1 MIALQTITFYQQF
14 ESSILAGLKTIT
26 LRDDSESHFQ
36 PGQCLSVAT
45 FESNRWFCNIQIISV
60 TPVKLTEL
68 NETHAEQENMFL
80 EDLIDIISK
89 IYPDTEQL
97 FEIKFTLI

>member
-1 MIALQTITFYQQF
+1 MTTLQTITFYQQF
-14 ESSILAGLKTIT
+14 ESSILAGKKTIT
-26 LRDDSESHFQ
+26 LRDITEAHFQ
-36 PGQCLSVAT
+36 PNQCLSVAT

-68 NETHAEQENMFL
+68 NETHAEQENMPL
-80 EDLIDIISK
+80 KELIDIISK
-89 IYPDTEQL
+89 IYPATEQL